1 MLDFTVTFGITIINF
16 VILFFILKAILFKPV
31 TKFMEVRAAKIQ
43 NDLDSAVKDKEEAKQ
58 LLAQYEKKIKAA
70 YAEADAIIGE
80 ARKQAV
86 VQADKIVA
94 EGKRKVEAIIA
105 NANRQIEAEHKAAL
119 ALFKAEAAG
128 LVIAASSRL
137 VQRDLN
143 QEDSARFVNLVLQE
157 LAVNAVANAAHKV

>member
-1 MLDFTVTFGITIINF
+1 MLDFTVTFGITVINLI
-16 VILFFILKAILFKPV
+16 ILFFILKAILFKPV
-31 TKFMEVRAAKIQ
+31 TKFMEARAAKVQ
-43 NDLDSAVKDKEEAKQ
+43 NDIDSAAKDKAQAKQ

-70 YAEADAIIGE
+70 QAEADAIISE

-94 EGKRKVEAIIA
+94 EGKNKVEAIIA

-119 ALFKAEAAG
+119 ILFRTEAAR

-137 VQRDLN
+137 VQRELE
-143 QEDSARFVNLVLQE
+143 QEDSVRFANLLVQE
-157 LAVNAVANAAHKV
+157 LAANVANKD

>member
-1 MLDFTVTFGITIINF
+1 
-16 VILFFILKAILFKPV
+16 
-31 TKFMEVRAAKIQ
+31 MEERAAKIR
-43 NDLDSAVKDKEEAKQ
+43 NDIDSAAKDKEQAKQ

-70 YAEADAIIGE
+70 QVEADAIIIE

-86 VQADKIVA
+86 LQADKIVA
-94 EGKRKVEAIIA
+94 EGKGKVEAIIV

-128 LVIAASSRL
+128 IVIAASSRL

-143 QEDSARFVNLVLQE
+143 QEDSARFVHLLLQE
-157 LAVNAVANAAHKV
+157 LATNVANKD